1 MNAAPKVQPLLS
13 RAGHLIDYLGAKLF
27 VPHGHF
33 DEEHLLSGGVPEP
46 HVLNTFKRFVKEG
59 DSVMDVGANIG
70 THALALAALV
80 GSKGLVFAVEAD
92 VDNVATLRTSLTQS
106 SIHNI
111 MLLSVA
117 ASDRF
122 GLIRAV
128 ATTMTNSVF
137 SDQADQRGV
146 KVACMLPLDNIID
159 RAISFIKIDIE
170 GAELLAFFGM
180 TKLINKDRP
189 SILCEFSPI
198 YIKNTL
204 GSDRSAELF
213 GFFSDRNYC
222 CFYID
227 PHGALHPC
235 ADFQALRAA
244 HGSAL
249 EQFGWNHIDIIF
261 LPDEKS
267 IE

>member
-1 MNAAPKVQPLLS
+1 MNVAPKIYPLLS
-13 RAGHLIDYLGAKLF
+13 RPGHLVDYFGAKLF

-33 DEEHLLSGGVPEP
+33 DEEHLLSGGIPET
-46 HVLNTFKRFVKEG
+46 HVLDTFKRFVKEG

-80 GSKGLVFAVEAD
+80 GSKGIVFAVEAD
-92 VDNVATLRTSLTQS
+92 VDNVASLRTSLAQS
-106 SIHNI
+106 SIHNV

-122 GLIRAV
+122 GLIRAL

-137 SDQADQRGV
+137 SDRADQQGA
-146 KVACMLPLDNIID
+146 KVACMLPLDCIID
-159 RAISFIKIDIE
+159 QVISFIKIDIE
-170 GAELLAFFGM
+170 GAELLALFGM
-180 TKLINKDRP
+180 SKLIDKNRP

-198 YIKNTL
+198 YIINTL
-204 GSDRSAELF
+204 GSDRSAEIF
-213 GFFSDRNYC
+213 SFFSDRKYF

-227 PHGALHPC
+227 PHGALHSC

-244 HGSAL
+244 HGSSL
-249 EQFGWNHIDIIF
+249 EQFGWNHIDVLF